1 MTWLRRLGPKQRSIS
16 RNDHALLSLKMSVSV
31 VSCIRTYK
39 VILYLERYFKRVSG
53 VADMQMLT
61 APRSLARQHCYYI
74 LELIRRVPRGSA
86 HRGLPDDVAT
96 RVTTESVPI
105 AKSSRREHSLHSFN
119 PFRPSFLLSQWRRPF
134 VR

>member
-1 MTWLRRLGPKQRSIS
+1 MNHEVEFRAGKNGHDTAAAGAEATIDIKERSCT
-16 RNDHALLSLKMSVSV
+16 ALSLKMSVSV

-74 LELIRRVPRGSA
+74 LELIRRVPWGSA
-86 HRGLPDDVAT
+86 ARPTAAPAADL
-96 RVTTESVPI
+96 TT
-105 AKSSRREHSLHSFN
+105 SRRE
-119 PFRPSFLLSQWRRPF
+119 
-134 VR
+134 